1 MDNYQLKCERTN
13 TEALLLTISVISD
26 LFSLIIPHENII
38 EEKEESL
45 LEELNNF
52 RLKEALY
59 CASEDLF
66 THKSNKE
73 IEHIK
78 TIPSEEFGNQSIHLI
93 KKRINLD
100 TSKKIILLDGHHR
113 FSVINKYFMKKENK
127 VPIIIVDYEKLKVR
141 DHYYSLSETKRKD
154 NLRDYLN
161 KSLITTD
168 DMKDYDISLTNNKKT
183 TYYVLRGERNLKAR
197 FTYRDGVIKK
207 YELIP
212 SKPPNNQMDLNDV
225 YFSAK
230 APYKEKLLSGN
241 VFPSKSTWIT
251 PKFNPDLYK
260 EYIV

>member
-1 MDNYQLKCERTN
+1 MDNYQLNCERTN
-13 TEALLLTISVISD
+13 TEALLLTISVTSD
-26 LFSLIIPHENII
+26 LFSLITPHENII

-45 LEELNNF
+45 LEELNSF

-59 CASEDLF
+59 CSSEDLF
-66 THKSNKE
+66 TYKSNKE

-78 TIPSEEFGNQSIHLI
+78 TIHSEEFGNQSIHLI
-93 KKRINLD
+93 KKKINLD
-100 TSKKIILLDGHHR
+100 ISKKIILLDGHHR

-127 VPIIIVDYEKLKVR
+127 VPIIIVDYEKLQVE
-141 DHYYSLSETKRKD
+141 DHYYSLAVTKGKD
-154 NLRDYLN
+154 NLTEYLN
-161 KSLITTD
+161 QSLVITEG
-168 DMKDYDISLTNNKKT
+168 MKDYDISLTNNSKT
-183 TYYVLRGERNLKAR
+183 SYYVLRGERNLKAR

-230 APYKEKLLSGN
+230 APDKYELLSGY

-260 EYIV
+260 DHII